1 VRPFRTVA
9 ALALVVWGIVAM
21 RSSADAIPIFAQR
34 YHLSCATC
42 HTALPEL
49 NDFGNAFRNRGY
61 QLPAAVPRHGTT
73 IAAIRYNT
81 EYEDDPAPGTRR
93 FSPAASI
100 VADADIG
107 KINAYLHYNLG
118 AGGAPAA
125 AYLGFLSTYDAH
137 TRSLYRAGLYEL
149 PLTQSQGQRLD
160 SISNYGYFATSVGQ
174 NDLDLSAP
182 RLGFEAERVVG
193 SARLATTIAFGEFK
207 GAAYGG
213 KPVFTGAST
222 TAAHPELGLYA
233 RLPFGKSGVTL
244 DAQILDGSRRIT
256 LPGRPAFD
264 DPYDRVGLGA
274 ELRLLGDRLDLSAQQ
289 WLGRDNDA
297 DGARGALD
305 SSGGYARI
313 KYYVTPH
320 AYAAARYDATAN
332 PFPTRTL
339 VLYAGALVG
348 RHARVVLEHRTNLL
362 GRKPTFGAYFTVA
375 APWPRGL

>member
-1 VRPFRTVA
+1 MRAFRTVA

-81 EYEDDPAPGTRR
+81 EYEVDPAPGTRR

-222 TAAHPELGLYA
+222 TAARPELGLYA
-233 RLPFGKSGVTL
+233 RLPFGKSGVML

-264 DPYDRVGLGA
+264 DPYDRVGFGA
-274 ELRLLGDRLDLSAQQ
+274 QLRLLGDRLDLGAQQ
-289 WLGRDNDA
+289 
-297 DGARGALD
+297 
-305 SSGGYARI
+305 
-313 KYYVTPH
+313 
-320 AYAAARYDATAN
+320 
-332 PFPTRTL
+332 
-339 VLYAGALVG
+339 
-348 RHARVVLEHRTNLL
+348 
-362 GRKPTFGAYFTVA
+362 
-375 APWPRGL
+375 